1 MSNVIPVNTHDL
13 YKTISHEHLDGLVSW
28 AIGEFPNAG
37 LSLVECSDGQWF
49 VEVDHGSAFDHLA
62 GESRPTVAPYTE
74 PVFFQSEA
82 EAQGFAF
89 TCIKQV
95 YPELE
100 NKNLSEYYLGDSDE

>member
-1 MSNVIPVNTHDL
+1 MD
-13 YKTISHEHLDGLVSW
+13 TI
-28 AIGEFPNAG
+28 
-37 LSLVECSDGQWF
+37 
-49 VEVDHGSAFDHLA
+49 AFGGGVRKVCLLA
-62 GESRPTVAPYTE
+62 GY
-74 PVFFQSEA
+74 VFFQSEA